1 MLKKVFIIG
10 GLRRG
15 GAGRSWEGE
24 ARRSYRRSYREEW
37 EELEGAWREELGG
50 GRAGK
55 TYTRGRAGRE
65 ELGGGAIG
73 GDWELEGV

>member
-15 GAGRSWEGE
+15 GAGRSLEGG

-50 GRAGK
+50 GR
-55 TYTRGRAGRE
+55 GRRTLGE
-65 ELGGGAIG
+65 GLGGRS
-73 GDWELEGV
+73 

>member
-15 GAGRSWEGE
+15 GPGRSLEGG

-50 GRAGK
+50 GR
-55 TYTRGRAGRE
+55 GRRTLGE
-65 ELGGGAIG
+65 GLGGRS
-73 GDWELEGV
+73 

>member
-15 GAGRSWEGE
+15 GAGRSWEGG

-50 GRAGK
+50 GR
-55 TYTRGRAGRE
+55 GRRTLGE
-65 ELGGGAIG
+65 GLGGRS
-73 GDWELEGV
+73 

>member
-1 MLKKVFIIG
+1 MGRV
-10 GLRRG
+10 RRG
-15 GAGRSWEGE
+15 LEGG
-24 ARRSYRRSYREEW
+24 ARRRK
-37 EELEGAWREELGG
+37 
-50 GRAGK
+50 GK